1 MDDKIV
7 EVIEKYQ
14 TEQICDIFIKRNL
27 QIFCRYAIYFSLT
40 ASNILQLLTKLVYKC
55 YELRKIFKI
64 TFIPKVGFYV
74 SEYLS
79 LTS

>member
-1 MDDKIV
+1 MDGKIV

-40 ASNILQLLTKLVYKC
+40 ASNILQLLTKLVYGM
-55 YELRKIFKI
+55 LRIKKNIQN
-64 TFIPKVGFYV
+64 
-74 SEYLS
+74 YLDS
-79 LTS
+79 KSWLLCI